1 MKILVFIVSM
11 IAFSCT
17 YKVNPDS
24 KRGNFWVRQAHKITT
39 KNNNE
44 RDSKVAKQT
53 KKNEELSKK
62 TQDEN
67 EKTSKVKKPKKH
79 KGEFKFY

>member
-1 MKILVFIVSM
+1 MLVTFIV
-11 IAFSCT
+11 FSCT

-24 KRGNFWVRQAHKITT
+24 KRGNFWVRQAHKVTT
-39 KNNNE
+39 KNNKQ

-53 KKNEELSKK
+53 KENEELSKK
-62 TQDEN
+62 TQEDN

-79 KGEFKFY
+79 SGEFKFY